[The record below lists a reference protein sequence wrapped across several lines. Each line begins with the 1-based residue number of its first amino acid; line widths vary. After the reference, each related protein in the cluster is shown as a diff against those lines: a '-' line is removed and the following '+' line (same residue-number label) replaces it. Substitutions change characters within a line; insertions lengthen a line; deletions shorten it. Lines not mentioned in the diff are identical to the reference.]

1 MADFLGDSVADSVSD
16 SAGDGGAL
24 GDRPLMALG
33 LWDHPGCL
41 DWHLL
46 AGAVDHS
53 MAPGGR
59 GNGSSV
65 VGSGQKVG
73 IGLWL
78 SLSLGFTLVDSSRK
92 DWGWEAM
99 GSGHACNWVCQA
111 SCQSGQGKASMGQA
125 RVGNASMS
133 DWGSNGL
140 DSNVAVNSN
149 KGCLF
154 THLEYNCWTI
164 GDINDHVILITD
176 RDFTWVL
183 TSWHSSTRAVST
195 MVCGVLTHS

>member
-53 MAPGGR
+53 MAPWSR
-59 GNGSSV
+59 GNSSSVMGSDGMGSS
-65 VGSGQKVG
+65 QKVS
-73 IGLWL
+73 IGFWL

-125 RVGNASMS
+125 RVGNTSMS
-133 DWGSNGL
+133 NWGSNGL
-140 DSNVAVNSN
+140 DSNVTVNSN

-154 THLEYNCWTI
+154 THLEYNC
-164 GDINDHVILITD
+164 
-176 RDFTWVL
+176 
-183 TSWHSSTRAVST
+183 
-195 MVCGVLTHS
+195 

>member
-46 AGAVDHS
+46 ASAVDHS
-53 MAPGGR
+53 MAPGSR
-59 GNGSSV
+59 GNSSSVMGSDGMGSS
-65 VGSGQKVG
+65 QKMS

-111 SCQSGQGKASMGQA
+111 SMGQA

-140 DSNVAVNSN
+140 DSNVTVNSN

-164 GDINDHVILITD
+164 DDINDYVISSLIEI
-176 RDFTWVL
+176 
-183 TSWHSSTRAVST
+183 SPGS
-195 MVCGVLTHS
+195 